1 MQNILPSGVYPPLPT
16 FFDEQENLDIPTLQR
31 HMRSLQESGIAG
43 YVLLGSNG
51 ESVHVTPE
59 ERVQLVTA
67 AKEIIGDAEDSMP
80 LIVGCGDQST
90 RTTIAH
96 CQLAANCGADI
107 ALILPPCYFRSC
119 MDSQALL
126 AHYRTVAESSAIP
139 ILLYNMP
146 ANAAGIDLDAELICA
161 LAEHPNIVG
170 LKESS
175 GNVAKM
181 AHIIAQAPNNFRVF
195 AGSASYLLPSLAIGA
210 FGTVA
215 ALANIYPHEVC
226 LVQALF
232 EAGQI
237 EEARALQARLI
248 PANTAVTTT
257 YGVPGLKAALEM
269 LNGYGGKPRMPLQPL
284 NEHERGKLTHILN
297 ATRLDAEPDTIHV

>member
-1 MQNILPSGVYPPLPT
+1 MQYILSGGVYPPLPT
-16 FFDEQENLDIPTLQR
+16 FFDEQENLDIATLQLHIR
-31 HMRSLQESGIAG
+31 NLQESGIAG

-51 ESVHVTPE
+51 ESVHITPE
-59 ERVQLVTA
+59 ERSHLVRA
-67 AKEIIGDAEDSMP
+67 AKEVTGDSEDSMP
-80 LIVGCGDQST
+80 LIVGCGDQGT

-96 CQLAANCGADI
+96 CQAAASCGANI
-107 ALILPPCYFRSC
+107 ALILPPFYFRSQ

-126 AHYRTVAESSAIP
+126 AHYRAIAENSPIP

-146 ANAAGIDLDAELICA
+146 ANAANLDLSAELICM
-161 LAEHPNIVG
+161 LAEHPNVVG

-181 AHIIAQAPNNFRVF
+181 AYIVSKAAPNFRVF
-195 AGSASYLLPSLAIGA
+195 AGSASFLLPSLAIGA

-215 ALANIYPHEVC
+215 ALANLFPHEVC

-248 PANTAVTTT
+248 PANTAITTT
-257 YGVPGLKAALEM
+257 YGVPGLKAALE
-269 LNGYGGKPRMPLQPL
+269 LLSGYGGRPRMPLQSI
-284 NEHERGKLTHILN
+284 NEHERGTLARILD
-297 ATRLDAEPDTIHV
+297 ATRLDAENDTLHA